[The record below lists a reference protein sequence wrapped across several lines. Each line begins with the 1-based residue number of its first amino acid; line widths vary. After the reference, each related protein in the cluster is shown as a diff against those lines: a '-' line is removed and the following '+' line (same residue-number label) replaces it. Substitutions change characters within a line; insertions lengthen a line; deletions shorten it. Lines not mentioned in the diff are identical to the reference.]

1 MNKTRPE
8 TIPFTKLS
16 ATGNDFILFER
27 ETSGLSG
34 EEYDFFRD
42 ICTRRTGVGADGILL
57 LEPDAEA
64 HFRMRYY
71 NADGRPS
78 EMCGNGARAAAFYA
92 YRAGLAPQEPQFVIG
107 EDRLRA
113 KVQDRQVAL
122 TLQMLQQ
129 MDPAPGALQ
138 HSNFEE
144 IGFAI
149 SGVPHYVLLVPD
161 VDAVAVED
169 IGRFYRHAD
178 AFAPRGTNVNFVQR
192 IDEKRFKIRTYERG
206 VEAETLA
213 CGTGVVSSAYLLRAR
228 LGLDFPLTFET
239 HGGRLAVDENAQT
252 GQPVLSGEVRML
264 YRGEILTEF
273 FEIW

>member
-1 MNKTRPE
+1 MIKTRPD
-8 TIPFTKLS
+8 TVPFTKLS

-42 ICTRRTGVGADGILL
+42 ICTRRTGIGADGILL
-57 LEPDAEA
+57 LEPDTET

-78 EMCGNGARAAAFYA
+78 DMCGNGARAAAFYA
-92 YRAGLAPQEPQFVIG
+92 YRAGLAPQEQHFVIG

-113 KVQDRQVAL
+113 RVQDRQVAL
-122 TLQMLQQ
+122 TLQMPQQ
-129 MDPAPGALQ
+129 VDTAPGALQ
-138 HSNFEE
+138 HGDFEE
-144 IGFAI
+144 VGFAI
-149 SGVPHYVLLVPD
+149 TGVPHYVLLVPD
-161 VDAVAVED
+161 VDAVPVEE
-169 IGRFYRHAD
+169 IGQFYRHAD

-192 IDEKRFKIRTYERG
+192 IEERRFKIRTYERG
-206 VEAETLA
+206 VEAQTLA

-228 LGLDFPLTFET
+228 LGLDLPLTFET
-239 HGGRLAVDENAQT
+239 RGGRLTVNEDAQT

-273 FEIW
+273 FETW